1 MGLFLG
7 NFSFEK
13 KTLRPCIP
21 PGLKYCSFYA
31 PLRVITDAIFNLLQR
46 NDVE

>member
-1 MGLFLG
+1 MGLFLV

-13 KTLRPCIP
+13 KSLRPCIS
-21 PGLKYCSFYA
+21 PGLKCCSFYA
-31 PLRVITDAIFNLLQR
+31 PFRVITYAIFNLLQR